1 MIVTC
6 PGCAKNYDIDPAR
19 LAGRTAAIARCR
31 HCGATIPLAIDGSDQ
46 AATVVAT
53 APPPAVASPV
63 AETSSAVAAAPKV
76 EPAPPVEAPAGDA
89 TMRLPADASQLPAP
103 QHVDVGPPSLP
114 PGVRVSLAILEGKEA
129 GRVIRIEGASVI
141 IGRHGADVLIDDPE
155 VSRHHARLDIHAA
168 RAVVHDLGSTNGVFV
183 NDRKVSEAEIENR
196 GEFRVG
202 GTKLMLI
209 LTEEESGG

>member
-6 PGCAKNYDIDPAR
+6 PTCAKKYDIDPAK
-19 LAGRTAAIARCR
+19 LAGRTTAMARCR
-31 HCGATIPLAIDGSDQ
+31 HCGAMIPLTIE
-46 AATVVAT
+46 AAGNAETAVAT
-53 APPPAVASPV
+53 A
-63 AETSSAVAAAPKV
+63 AP
-76 EPAPPVEAPAGDA
+76 PPVEAPAAVAPAPVIEGVPKAEPPPGDA
-89 TMRLPADASQLPAP
+89 TMRLPADASLLPAP
-103 QHVDVGPPSLP
+103 QHVDLGAPSLP
-114 PGVRVSLAILEGKEA
+114 PGMRVSLAVLEGKDA

-168 RAVVHDLGSTNGVFV
+168 RGVVRDLGSTNGVFV

-209 LTEEESGG
+209 LTEEESVS

>member
-6 PGCAKNYDIDPAR
+6 PSCAKKYDIDPAK
-19 LAGRTAAIARCR
+19 LAGRTTAMARCR
-31 HCGATIPLAIDGSDQ
+31 HCGATIPLTIE
-46 AATVVAT
+46 AAAEADVAT
-53 APPPAVASPV
+53 AAPPPIEATAT
-63 AETSSAVAAAPKV
+63 AD
-76 EPAPPVEAPAGDA
+76 PAPGVESVPKAGPPPGDA
-89 TMRLPADASQLPAP
+89 TMRLPADASLLPAP
-103 QHVDVGPPSLP
+103 QHVDLGAPSLP
-114 PGVRVSLAILEGKEA
+114 PGMRVSLAVLEGKDA

-168 RAVVHDLGSTNGVFV
+168 RGVVRDLGSTNGVFV

-209 LTEEESGG
+209 LTEEESAS

>member
-6 PGCAKNYDIDPAR
+6 PNCAKKYDIDPAK
-19 LAGRTAAIARCR
+19 LAGRTSAMARCR
-31 HCGATIPLAIDGSDQ
+31 HCGATIPLTID
-46 AATVVAT
+46 AADEAGTTVAT
-53 APPPAVASPV
+53 AARPPVEAPA
-63 AETSSAVAAAPKV
+63 TV
-76 EPAPPVEAPAGDA
+76 EPAPRAEAAPKVEAPAGDA

-103 QHVDVGPPSLP
+103 QHVDLGAPSLP
-114 PGVRVSLAILEGKEA
+114 PGMRVSLAVLEGKEA

-155 VSRHHARLDIHAA
+155 VSRHHAQLDIHAA
-168 RAVVHDLGSTNGVFV
+168 RGVVRDLGSTNGVFV

-209 LTEEESGG
+209 LTEEESGA